1 MNKKVCCISG
11 KRDIPPESEKTIR
24 EKLRFQIQKAIND
37 SYTVFICGFARGTD
51 IMAAE
56 IIIDFKKQFGNAVDI
71 KLDAYLPYDKMRNNK
86 KIKELLKECDDI
98 TSCSP
103 YYHRGCFLVR
113 DKIMADNSDLLI
125 AVTDEE
131 ETGGTGYTIRYAEKI
146 GIPVKRIPL

>member
-56 IIIDFKKQFGNAVDI
+56 IIIDFKKQFGNAADI
-71 KLDAYLPYDKMRNNK
+71 KLDAYLPYDKMQNSK
-86 KIKELLKECDDI
+86 KINELLKECDYI

-103 YYHRGCFLVR
+103 YYHRGCFHC
-113 DKIMADNSDLLI
+113 
-125 AVTDEE
+125 
-131 ETGGTGYTIRYAEKI
+131 TGQNNGRQCRYAYCSNRRRRNRWY
-146 GIPVKRIPL
+146 GIYNPLCGKKQNSY